1 MHYFYI
7 IYSYSTDSYYI
18 GETRNLE
25 NRIKKR
31 NNHTFQKA
39 YTKKA
44 IDWEYVLKYECSNRL
59 NAQKIERF
67 VKKMKSR
74 IFIQKLI
81 NNPDIISK
89 LPI

>member
-18 GETRNLE
+18 GETQDLE
-25 NRIKKR
+25 NRIIKH

-44 IDWEYVLKYECSNRL
+44 KDWEYVLKYECGNRS

-67 VKKMKSR
+67 VKKMKSSV
-74 IFIQKLI
+74 FIQKLI
-81 NNPDIISK
+81 KNPNIIAE